1 MTAKKVETVMTR
13 VSKWIAVAGCAVIL
27 VAVAGRMRSSQADD
41 APPARERSTAEGDA
55 ASRLDR
61 IIEKL
66 DRVVDR
72 MESERRGPPDR
83 PPHGMPPGPGGPRG
97 RAEHPEHGEYRHP
110 GDHDGTPGP
119 GPRGPGMRGEGR
131 RGPMGEMPPE
141 MREMMHRRM
150 QEAQRRMEQ
159 AREKFKELE
168 ERVKKL
174 EAEVERLKSA

>member
-1 MTAKKVETVMTR
+1 MTR
-13 VSKWIAVAGCAVIL
+13 ISKWIAVAGCVVVL
-27 VAVAGRMRSSQADD
+27 VAAAGRMRPSLADD
-41 APPARERSTAEGDA
+41 PTPPRERPVTEGDA

-72 MESERRGPPDR
+72 MEAERRGPPDR
-83 PPHGMPPGPGGPRG
+83 PPHRMPPGPGGPREH
-97 RAEHPEHGEYRHP
+97 REHAEHSERGEYRRP
-110 GDHDGTPGP
+110 GDHDGPP
-119 GPRGPGMRGEGR
+119 GPRHREPGMWGEGR
-131 RGPMGEMPPE
+131 RGPRAEMPPE
-141 MREMMHRRM
+141 MREMFQKRM
-150 QEAQRRMEQ
+150 EEAQRRMEQ

>member
-1 MTAKKVETVMTR
+1 MTR
-13 VSKWIAVAGCAVIL
+13 VSKWIAVAGCVVMLLA
-27 VAVAGRMRSSQADD
+27 AAGRMPSLHADD
-41 APPARERSTAEGDA
+41 APPPRERPVAEGDA

-83 PPHGMPPGPGGPRG
+83 PPHRMPPGPGGPR
-97 RAEHPEHGEYRHP
+97 EHREHGEHRGHGDYGRP
-110 GDHDGTPGP
+110 GDHAGPP
-119 GPRGPGMRGEGR
+119 GPRHREPGMRGEGH
-131 RGPMGEMPPE
+131 RGPMGDVPPE
-141 MREMMHRRM
+141 MREMLQKRM